1 MPSPTSP
8 QGLFQ
13 PRGNRRKAAAV
24 PQPQRNDDPQSFDMG
39 VLPSV
44 GGGQGG
50 RAKDTGRR
58 RESRPTVPTAG
69 AVPASLCPR
78 VLRLRPRG
86 NRVPIPLS
94 PPPSPKPGSA
104 GARRGSAALPGGA
117 TWCGTRVNDGRPFS
131 GDSRWFYGT
140 VKLPTGSLYID
151 MTTSLGS
158 CPTHAHPDRPPRTH
172 GGVTGRRERAEGER
186 GPAHASSPGPR

>member
-44 GGGQGG
+44 GGG
-50 RAKDTGRR
+50 AR
-58 RESRPTVPTAG
+58 REGKGHGEAPGEPPHGAHCGSGARLVVSPRPSAPS
-69 AVPASLCPR
+69 PWEPR
-78 VLRLRPRG
+78 PH
-86 NRVPIPLS
+86 PPL

-117 TWCGTRVNDGRPFS
+117 TWCGTRVNDGRPFT

>member
-24 PQPQRNDDPQSFDMG
+24 PQPQRNDDPQSFEMG

-86 NRVPIPLS
+86 NRVPIPL
-94 PPPSPKPGSA
+94 PPPPHLLSRAPPVHVG
-104 GARRGSAALPGGA
+104 
-117 TWCGTRVNDGRPFS
+117 GRPRS
-131 GDSRWFYGT
+131 PVELRG
-140 VKLPTGSLYID
+140 
-151 MTTSLGS
+151 
-158 CPTHAHPDRPPRTH
+158 A
-172 GGVTGRRERAEGER
+172 ER
-186 GPAHASSPGPR
+186 G